1 MDTVV
6 VGFDGTAPSVNAL
19 EWAAHRVAKHVAQ
32 LRVVTVAVA
41 DDDPLLDVGAG
52 GVQQAHAIAPSAE
65 IVASRVIGK
74 MPQALLDAAAGA
86 TLLVIGAHRQ
96 RPVRAALAGWPPLR
110 LASRSQGPVVVVPED
125 WSDSAGPVLVGIDD
139 DDSSASAVRFAA
151 AEAERLGLRLL
162 LLHAWQM
169 PSPTTDGA
177 FAYLASPLEQKAVH
191 RRILDD
197 LRSEVRAQHPELNVE
212 GALVQGAP
220 SSALLSEARRCSLM
234 VIGTHRRSLLEG
246 ALLGSV
252 AQDTLMGSRIPVCV
266 VPS

>member
-19 EWAAHRVAKHVAQ
+19 EWAAHRAAKHIAQ
-32 LRVVTVAVA
+32 IRIVTVAVA
-41 DDDPLLDVGAG
+41 AEDPLLDAGAG
-52 GVQQAHAIAPSAE
+52 GVQQAQAIAPAVE
-65 IVASRVIGK
+65 IVASHVIGK

-110 LASRSQGPVVVVPED
+110 LASRAEGPVVVVPED

-139 DDSSASAVRFAA
+139 DDSSARAVQFAA
-151 AEAERLGLRLL
+151 GEADRLGLPLL

-177 FAYLASPLEQKAVH
+177 FAYLASPLEQKTVH

-197 LRSEVRAQHPELNVE
+197 LRSEVRAQHPELIVE
-212 GALVQGAP
+212 AALVQGAP
-220 SSALLSEARRCSLM
+220 SGALLSEARRCSLM

-252 AQDTLMGSRIPVCV
+252 AQDTLRGSRIPVCV